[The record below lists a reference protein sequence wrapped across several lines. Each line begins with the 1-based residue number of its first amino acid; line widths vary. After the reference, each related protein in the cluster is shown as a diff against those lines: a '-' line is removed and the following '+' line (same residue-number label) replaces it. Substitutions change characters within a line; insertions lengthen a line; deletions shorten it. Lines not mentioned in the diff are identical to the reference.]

1 MLTCHP
7 QASSSP
13 TVDANH
19 FAPPSLQRSNSTR
32 NNSKLLLQ
40 KDKLIEE
47 LRLELAEYQIKLM
60 EIENKGGGRVQDLEK
75 ALIEA
80 RVTNA
85 RLMEENESFQ
95 TLLMEK
101 TLNGDFT
108 QKNLSSNIDRRSSSA
123 TGVLGASLADEL
135 SAVSEDEQEDGDR
148 IRRLEVE
155 VERQKAE
162 NKALTLYINKIIER
176 ILKHQGGFET
186 ILSTNDDEVSPGAPP
201 PPNKDKELPPPPS
214 TPAKD
219 GDPSEPQS
227 LLQRAKSIAYG
238 RTKPRPM
245 TYIEPTNNPPSVV
258 ENISTAPSIP
268 LSRTQSKRQSLVMP
282 RRGQAS
288 GEYNNPGAAAVVGN
302 MFRSGSD
309 QDNGTPGSPG
319 IIHSPRSSSYFGLM
333 SRNPSAGSRLPPPAT
348 SDVSERP
355 SSAGSLSDDAEHS
368 RKEALDA
375 LTSGGATSDA
385 DGKAQQPSQSMDSP
399 SPPRSL
405 GSRDDNR
412 QVLSGNKMR
421 PLRLVT
427 EEQKKANRNSWMP
440 NMGNVGAWFNN
451 ATTAPTSNP
460 TNSGN
465 N

>member
-1 MLTCHP
+1 
-7 QASSSP
+7 
-13 TVDANH
+13 
-19 FAPPSLQRSNSTR
+19 
-32 NNSKLLLQ
+32 
-40 KDKLIEE
+40 
-47 LRLELAEYQIKLM
+47 M
-60 EIENKGGGRVQDLEK
+60 EIENKGGGRLQDLEK

-108 QKNLSSNIDRRSSSA
+108 QKSLSSNVDRRPSSV
-123 TGVLGASLADEL
+123 TGGLGASLADEL
-135 SAVSEDEQEDGDR
+135 SAVSEDEQEDSER
-148 IRRLEVE
+148 VRRLEVE

-186 ILSTNDDEVSPGAPP
+186 ILSTNDDEVLPGTPS
-201 PPNKDKELPPPPS
+201 PPNKDKELPPPPPA
-214 TPAKD
+214 PAKD
-219 GDPSEPQS
+219 TDTSEPQG

-258 ENISTAPSIP
+258 ENLSTAPSIP
-268 LSRTQSKRQSLVMP
+268 LTRTQPKRQSLIMP
-282 RRGQAS
+282 RRGQSS

-302 MFRSGSD
+302 MFRAGSD
-309 QDNGTPGSPG
+309 QENTGPGSPG
-319 IIHSPRSSSYFGLM
+319 IISSPRSSSYFGLM
-333 SRNPSAGSRLPPPAT
+333 NRAPSAGSRLPPPLSSSTGAT
-348 SDVSERP
+348 SEVSERP
-355 SSAGSLSDDAEHS
+355 SSAGSLSDDAAEHS

-375 LTSGGATSDA
+375 LTSGSADAATSE
-385 DGKAQQPSQSMDSP
+385 KTQLTTQSIDSP

-412 QVLSGNKMR
+412 QVLSGNKIR

-440 NMGNVGAWFNN
+440 NMGNVGAWFN
-451 ATTAPTSNP
+451 TTTAAPTSNP
-460 TNSGN
+460 TGGN